1 MSRKKEKDGQNIE
14 KLYTNPANPGSF
26 SGESAFLRSLKNKK
40 INKDDVKKFL
50 QSFEPYT
57 IHKPMRKKFPRRR
70 VVVPRI
76 DHTWQADLVDV
87 SKFSDENEGYKFLL
101 TCIDIF
107 SKYAWVVPLMNKNGK
122 TVTEAFK
129 SIYGQRKCEKLQ
141 VDKGSEFYNKDKL
154 KKSKKITFYLI

>member
-1 MSRKKEKDGQNIE
+1 MSHKKEKDGQNIE

-26 SGESAFLRSLKNKK
+26 SGEAAFLRSLKNKK

-87 SKFSDENEGYKFLL
+87 SKFSDENDGYKFLL
-101 TCIDIF
+101 TCIDI
-107 SKYAWVVPLMNKNGK
+107 
-122 TVTEAFK
+122 
-129 SIYGQRKCEKLQ
+129 
-141 VDKGSEFYNKDKL
+141 
-154 KKSKKITFYLI
+154 